1 MFVLPLFFL
10 NNNFSPFF
18 DKLIIIISMN
28 NVCKLYEHI
37 IMLSIFINTTFNI
50 LIKLI
55 YKIYE
60 IYFNEVEYSTIL
72 VVNHDNKSKR
82 YIE

>member
-1 MFVLPLFFL
+1 
-10 NNNFSPFF
+10 
-18 DKLIIIISMN
+18 MN

-37 IMLSIFINTTFNI
+37 IMLSIFINTTINI

-82 YIE
+82 CIE

>member
-1 MFVLPLFFL
+1 
-10 NNNFSPFF
+10 
-18 DKLIIIISMN
+18 MN

-37 IMLSIFINTTFNI
+37 IMLSIFINTTINI
-50 LIKLI
+50 LIKPI

-82 YIE
+82 CIE

>member
-1 MFVLPLFFL
+1 
-10 NNNFSPFF
+10 
-18 DKLIIIISMN
+18 
-28 NVCKLYEHI
+28 
-37 IMLSIFINTTFNI
+37 MLSIFINTTINI

-82 YIE
+82 CIE

>member
-37 IMLSIFINTTFNI
+37 IMLSIFINTTINI

>member
-1 MFVLPLFFL
+1 
-10 NNNFSPFF
+10 
-18 DKLIIIISMN
+18 MN